1 MQGNTRVYGTGFR
14 EPGPNL
20 LAVIGELRQLLAA
33 AEGKVAQLNRQ
44 LEDRNQR
51 LAAISAI
58 VHIDGRV
65 SAAKVVIARPS
76 SPARLPGISAQRR
89 LAEGTGE
96 HETHRTSAADFDFGG
111 DTEVVDPETLEA
123 FR

>member
-1 MQGNTRVYGTGFR
+1 MQGNTRVYGAGFR

-33 AEGKVAQLNRQ
+33 SEGKVAQLERQ
-44 LEDRNQR
+44 LADRNER
-51 LAAISAI
+51 LKAISVL
-58 VHIDGRV
+58 VHLDGRV
-65 SAAKVVIARPS
+65 SATKVVIARRPS
-76 SPARLPGISAQRR
+76 PTRLPGISAARR

-96 HETHRTSAADFDFGG
+96 HETHRTGAADFDFG
-111 DTEVVDPETLEA
+111 DTEVIDPETLEA